1 MGQSHTQPPWP
12 RALPRPVLDSTPPF
26 PKAASTSHQPSAGEA
41 GTRRG
46 RPARHGAGVG
56 TAGPWKLWQGLW
68 STRSWCSGTQAWG
81 LTRRRRKRRRRHQS
95 WSLPIPGGPRTLW
108 GESRR
113 GLGTRHLRPEA
124 GKSLPLEVPRWG
136 RRTDT
141 PMLGSAPGTFWVNGE
156 RSRAAAPDL
165 QVSTNQSEVPS
176 QLLCQRPH
184 PHPGAGGTCWAGW
197 SLATPGWALLLKPAS
212 PPPASLLPSSAL
224 PLQPPPPPDSSLAVV
239 LPQAP
244 SNPPVSSTLC
254 QEALLLGRRVLLS
267 QGRPDLLG
275 NIPWV
280 LSGLLV
286 VPLPQPRLRTPLWAG
301 ARLAG
306 CPGPGPAW
314 LPPCCC
320 LPSASL
326 WPRGNSTPAVIL
338 QEAWAR
344 QPPGP
349 AGIPTTLACTTMAP
363 SSALQVRAG
372 SCSGEGGP
380 GALGPG
386 RSPRQSLPCRSHVLP
401 PGPGAAR
408 RRGQRRGRGSGSSS
422 VSGGGPPSRHRA
434 R

>member
-1 MGQSHTQPPWP
+1 MGREAGLQPQTSRSPPISP
-12 RALPRPVLDSTPPF
+12 RSQASCSVKGPTPTPAQEAPAGQAGAWLHLAGPCSSSQPAHPRPPSCP
-26 PKAASTSHQPSAGEA
+26 AQPCLS
-41 GTRRG
+41 
-46 RPARHGAGVG
+46 
-56 TAGPWKLWQGLW
+56 
-68 STRSWCSGTQAWG
+68 
-81 LTRRRRKRRRRHQS
+81 
-95 WSLPIPGGPRTLW
+95 SL
-108 GESRR
+108 
-113 GLGTRHLRPEA
+113 
-124 GKSLPLEVPRWG
+124 
-136 RRTDT
+136 
-141 PMLGSAPGTFWVNGE
+141 
-156 RSRAAAPDL
+156 
-165 QVSTNQSEVPS
+165 
-176 QLLCQRPH
+176 
-184 PHPGAGGTCWAGW
+184 
-197 SLATPGWALLLKPAS
+197 
-212 PPPASLLPSSAL
+212 
-224 PLQPPPPPDSSLAVV
+224 PPPPDSSLAVV